1 VDYWAVALVGA
12 ELLGLK
18 RSKSERVERDG
29 VKVIYDWF
37 DEQNGNALVKTCQAM
52 LKVEPEK
59 RMTAAEALDMY
70 LRVYCDDY
78 KGSKRGLTTS

>member
-1 VDYWAVALVGA
+1 VDYWAVALVGV

-18 RSKSERVERDG
+18 RNKSERVESDG
-29 VKVIYDWF
+29 VKVIYDWL
-37 DEQNGNALVKTCQAM
+37 DEQNGNALVMMCQAM
-52 LKVEPEK
+52 LKVEPKK

-70 LRVYCDDY
+70 LQAYRDEY